1 MNKWHLMEQEK
12 TQMILTFSGN
22 VEAVDSGERRT
33 ISGKIAPYGEIG
45 FTSAGKVVFA
55 PNSISAAEPSKV
67 KLLMSH
73 DNSKPVG
80 RMQSITSN
88 ADGLYASFKVSAS
101 SRGSD
106 AILLAQEQLMD
117 GLSVGVEVTASKP
130 QKDYLL
136 VTAATLREVSL
147 VESAAFASAAV
158 QKIAAAAGDMPM
170 DPNTST
176 STKVTTT
183 NTVINTTTT
192 ETETESEAA
201 VTTAPD
207 QNAPEAATAAE
218 ETAAPV
224 VEAARKIIRPS
235 VLDSQTVRSPIINMG
250 SYTEHKIKAALG
262 NDDSK
267 LYVTAADDSFT
278 TNPAFNPTQYLSE
291 FPTNTRF
298 GTPAI
303 DACSRGTLP
312 NSGMTISVPSL
323 VTSAGGQAGVAP
335 TVTVEAEGGAVD
347 ATGMVTEYLTGTVSK
362 YSGMNTISVEL
373 LERSDPNFYAELTNQ
388 LQNAYLKTLDTTVLA
403 ALITAGQQGAT
414 QAATSAGII
423 GYAADAAAKVY
434 QATGYFAQNYVANP
448 SQWQL
453 LMGSVDSTG
462 RPIYSASQPMNAAG
476 LTQPGS
482 IRGNVLGLDLYVDKN
497 FAVTTN
503 IDDSAVI
510 LAPEAFTVYQSPQ
523 AYMSVNVVSNLQVQ
537 VAIYGYMAYIAKM
550 PKGIVRFNLT

>member
-1 MNKWHLMEQEK
+1 
-12 TQMILTFSGN
+12 MILTFSGN
-22 VEAVDSGERRT
+22 IEAVDSGERRT
-33 ISGKIAPYGEIG
+33 ISGKIAPYGEVG

-55 PNSISAAEPSKV
+55 PGSISAAEPSKV

-80 RMQSITSN
+80 RMQSITAA

-130 QKDYLL
+130 EKDYLL

-158 QKIAAAAGDMPM
+158 QKIAAAVGDMPVAPVDAAM
-170 DPNTST
+170 ST
-176 STKVTTT
+176 STKITTT
-183 NTVINTTTT
+183 NTVINSTT
-192 ETETESEAA
+192 TETESEAA

-207 QNAPEAATAAE
+207 QSAPEAVDATE
-218 ETAAPV
+218 QAAPT
-224 VEAARKIIRPS
+224 VEAARKIILPS
-235 VLDSQTVRSPIINMG
+235 ALNSQRVRTPIVNMG

-262 NDDSK
+262 NEDSK
-267 LYVTAADDSFT
+267 LYITAADDSFT

-298 GTPAI
+298 GTPSI
-303 DACSRGTLP
+303 DACSRGVLP

-335 TVTVEAEGGAVD
+335 AVTVEAEAGAVQN
-347 ATGMVTEYLTGTVSK
+347 TGMVTEYLTGTVSK

-388 LQNAYLKTLDTTVLA
+388 LQNAYLKTIDTTINA
-403 ALITAGQQGAT
+403 ALITAGQQAT
-414 QAATSAGII
+414 GVGATSAGII
-423 GYAADAAAKVY
+423 SYASEAAKLVY
-434 QATGYFAQNYVANP
+434 EATGYFASNYVANG

-453 LMGSVDSTG
+453 LMGATDSTG
-462 RPIYSASQPMNAAG
+462 RPIYSASQPMNAGG
-476 LTQPGS
+476 LTQAGS

-497 FAVTTN
+497 FAATTT

-550 PKGIVRFNLT
+550 PKGIVRFNYTAP